1 MPEREQQKLKTSAVR
16 ERDKAKTASKP
27 KSEARVDLTARAF
40 EKRLIALQDDKE
52 LRKIQRYFKSGE
64 GEYAHGD
71 TFIGIRMGS
80 IFALAKEHA
89 QMPLAEIEKLLD
101 SDIHE
106 YRVGALSIMAKQYP
120 LKTTTE
126 DGRKALYDLYLR
138 RHDRINNWDLVDLA
152 AWHVVGPWLVDKPR
166 TVLHKLA
173 KSKNMWERR
182 TAVLATFA
190 FIRRG
195 EFDDTFRIAKVLLK
209 DKEDLSHKAVGWM
222 LRSIGDK
229 DHDALTAFLDEHA
242 AGMPRAMLSNA
253 IEKFT
258 PAEKAHYRVL

>member
-1 MPEREQQKLKTSAVR
+1 MP
-16 ERDKAKTASKP
+16 ASKP
-27 KSEARVDLTARAF
+27 AQDKARAGLTARAF
-40 EKRLIALQDDKE
+40 EKRLLALQDDEE

-64 GEYAHGD
+64 GEYGHGD
-71 TFIGIRMGS
+71 TFIGVRMGS
-80 IFALAKEHA
+80 IFALAKEFA
-89 QMPLAEIEKLLD
+89 EMPPTEIEKLLD

-120 LKTTTE
+120 LKAST
-126 DGRKALYDLYLR
+126 DARRKELYDLYLR

-166 TVLHKLA
+166 AVLHKLA

-182 TAVLATFA
+182 TAILATFS

-195 EFDDTFRIAKVLLK
+195 QFDDTLKIATTLLSE
-209 DKEDLSHKAVGWM
+209 KEDLIQKAAGWA
-222 LRSIGDK
+222 LRVLGDK
-229 DHDALTAFLDEHA
+229 DRAVLDAFLGAHA
-242 AGMPRAMLSNA
+242 AIMPRAMLSNA

-258 PAEKAHYRVL
+258 PADKARYRALKLKE